1 MRVAKE
7 RRLRRKARLAR
18 KGWAYC
24 AYCGGRFPPHA
35 LTQTFGCSYLCFRCE
50 EKVDEELRK

>member
-18 KGWAYC
+18 KGWSYC
-24 AYCGGRFPPHA
+24 VYCGGRFPPHA
-35 LTQTFGCSYLCFRCE
+35 LTTAFACSYLCLRCE